1 MERRGALRKLAITR
15 RYLLIKSIEYLKHT
29 DGYQNCTFILRLY
42 HRGVQRIW
50 SSGDHTASGT
60 LVVDLKLARLIR
72 KALKTLVVGKQAA
85 GRMRLIVRQSEAPA
99 LDLAADLEIKPVPV
113 D

>member
-1 MERRGALRKLAITR
+1 M
-15 RYLLIKSIEYLKHT
+15 
-29 DGYQNCTFILRLY
+29 
-42 HRGVQRIW
+42 
-50 SSGDHTASGT
+50 
-60 LVVDLKLARLIR
+60 VDLKLARLIR
-72 KALKTLVVGKQAA
+72 KALKTSVVGKQAA